1 MTMINNQIA
10 KIFKLMAMYLEAQGV
25 EFKPRAYQKAAQ
37 SLETLEKD
45 VKEIF
50 EKSGLKALAE
60 IPSIGKSLALKIE
73 EYLKTGQIAEYE
85 KLKKE
90 LPVDMENLVKIEGL
104 GPKTIFALYDKLKIK
119 NVPELEK
126 ALKEHQIRNLEGF
139 GEKSEENL
147 KLALEFFKKS
157 ADRFLL
163 GYIYSD
169 ALKLKNILAKVK
181 GVSKIEIA
189 GSIRR
194 FKETIGDIDILA
206 VTKNPL
212 KLMNY
217 FTSLENVAEIYMKG
231 KTKSAVKLTNGI
243 DVDLRIVS
251 SKSWGSALNYF
262 TGSKEHNIALREI
275 AINKGYKLNEY
286 GLFKIKNKDEIQIA
300 GKTEKELY
308 SALEM
313 SYIEPA
319 MRENTGE
326 IELAINH
333 KLPKL
338 IKLEDVKGDLQ
349 VHSNWSD
356 GRFTME
362 EMIEQAL
369 KLNYQYLLFTDHSK
383 SLGIA
388 NGMDEKKVLKQ
399 MSYIDKLNK
408 KYQGKIKILK
418 GIELNILKDGRVDI
432 SDKVLEK
439 LDIVGARIHSYFKM
453 TKNEMTSRIKKAMAN
468 KNIDI
473 IFHPTG
479 RLLLQ
484 REAYEVDL
492 EELFKYAQKTKTI
505 FEINASPERL
515 DLSDKAIRLGL
526 NYNIL
531 FSLGTDSHHLSQLE
545 NMIFG
550 IGQARRGWL
559 SKEKVLN
566 SKSSEELI
574 NFIKNNK

>member
-1 MTMINNQIA
+1 MINSQLA
-10 KIFKLMAMYLEAQGV
+10 KIFRLMAMYLEAQGV

-37 SLETLEKD
+37 SLETFEKD
-45 VKEIF
+45 VREIF
-50 EKSGLKALAE
+50 EKGGFKALAE

-104 GPKTIFALYDKLKIK
+104 GPKTIATFYNKLKIK
-119 NVPELEK
+119 NIPELEK
-126 ALKEHQIRNLEGF
+126 ALREHQIRNLEGF

-163 GYIYSD
+163 GFIYPD

-194 FKETIGDIDILA
+194 FKEIIGDIDILV
-206 VTKNPL
+206 VTNSPL
-212 KLMNY
+212 ELMNY
-217 FTSLENVAEIYMKG
+217 FTSLENIAEVYMKG
-231 KTKSAVKLTNGI
+231 KTKSAVRLTSGI
-243 DVDLRIVS
+243 DVDLRVVS

-275 AINKGYKLNEY
+275 AISKGYKLNEY
-286 GLFKIKNKDEIQIA
+286 GLFKIKNNKEIQIA
-300 GKTEKELY
+300 GKAEKELY
-308 SALEM
+308 AALEM
-313 SYIEPA
+313 SYIEPE

-326 IELAINH
+326 IELALNH

-349 VHSNWSD
+349 MHSNWSD

-388 NGMDEKKVLKQ
+388 NGMDEEKVLKQ

-439 LDIVGARIHSYFKM
+439 LDIVGASIHSYFKM

-526 NYNIL
+526 NYNVL
-531 FSLGTDSHHLSQLE
+531 FSLGTDSHYLSQLE

-574 NFIKNNK
+574 DFIKNK

>member
-1 MTMINNQIA
+1 MTNIQIA
-10 KIFKLMAMYLEAQGV
+10 KIFRSMAMYLEAQGV

-37 SLETLEKD
+37 SLETFEKD
-45 VKEIF
+45 VREIF
-50 EKSGLKALAE
+50 EKGGFKALAE
-60 IPSIGKSLALKIE
+60 IPSIGKSLALKIG
-73 EYLKTGQIAEYE
+73 EYLETGQIAEYE

-104 GPKTIFALYDKLKIK
+104 GPKTIATFYQKLKIK
-119 NVPELEK
+119 NIPELEK

-163 GYIYSD
+163 GFIYPD

-194 FKETIGDIDILA
+194 FKEIIGDIDILA
-206 VTKNPL
+206 VTNSPL
-212 KLMNY
+212 ELMNY
-217 FTSLENVAEIYMKG
+217 FTSLENIAEVYMKG
-231 KTKSAVKLTNGI
+231 RTKSAVRLTSGI

-286 GLFKIKNKDEIQIA
+286 GLFKIKNKEEIQIA

-308 SALEM
+308 AALEM
-313 SYIEPA
+313 SYIEPE

-326 IELAINH
+326 IELALNH

-349 VHSNWSD
+349 MHSNWSD

-388 NGMDEKKVLKQ
+388 NGMDEEKVLKQ

-408 KYQGKIKILK
+408 KYQGKIRILK

-439 LDIVGARIHSYFKM
+439 LDIVGASIHSYFKM

-526 NYNIL
+526 NYNVL
-531 FSLGTDSHHLSQLE
+531 FSLGTDSHYLSQLE

-574 NFIKNNK
+574 DFIKNK

>member
-1 MTMINNQIA
+1 MTNIQIA
-10 KIFKLMAMYLEAQGV
+10 KIFRSMAMYLEAQGV

-37 SLETLEKD
+37 SLETFEKD
-45 VKEIF
+45 VREIF
-50 EKSGLKALAE
+50 EKGGFKALAE

-73 EYLKTGQIAEYE
+73 EYLETGQIAEYE

-104 GPKTIFALYDKLKIK
+104 GPKTIATFYQKLKIK
-119 NVPELEK
+119 NIPELEK

-163 GYIYSD
+163 GFIYPD

-194 FKETIGDIDILA
+194 FKEIIGDIDILA
-206 VTKNPL
+206 VTNSPL
-212 KLMNY
+212 ELMNY
-217 FTSLENVAEIYMKG
+217 FTSLENIAEVYMKG
-231 KTKSAVKLTNGI
+231 RTKSAVRLTSGI

-286 GLFKIKNKDEIQIA
+286 GLFKIKNKEEIQIA

-313 SYIEPA
+313 SYIEPE

-326 IELAINH
+326 IELALNH

-338 IKLEDVKGDLQ
+338 IELTDIKGDLQ

-388 NGMDEKKVLKQ
+388 NGMDEEKVLKQ

-408 KYQGKIKILK
+408 KYQGKIRILK

-439 LDIVGARIHSYFKM
+439 LDIVGASIHSYFKM

-531 FSLGTDSHHLSQLE
+531 FSLGTDSHYLSQLE

-566 SKSSEELI
+566 SKSSKELI
-574 NFIKNNK
+574 DFIKNK

>member
-1 MTMINNQIA
+1 
-10 KIFKLMAMYLEAQGV
+10 
-25 EFKPRAYQKAAQ
+25 
-37 SLETLEKD
+37 
-45 VKEIF
+45 
-50 EKSGLKALAE
+50 
-60 IPSIGKSLALKIE
+60 
-73 EYLKTGQIAEYE
+73 
-85 KLKKE
+85 
-90 LPVDMENLVKIEGL
+90 MENLVKIEGL
-104 GPKTIFALYDKLKIK
+104 GPKTIFTLYDKLKIK
-119 NVPELEK
+119 NISELEK

-147 KLALEFFKKS
+147 KSALEFFKKS
-157 ADRFLL
+157 TDRFLL

-169 ALKLKNILAKVK
+169 ALKLKNILAKVE

-286 GLFKIKNKDEIQIA
+286 GLFKIKNNEEIQIA

-313 SYIEPA
+313 SYIEPE

-338 IKLEDVKGDLQ
+338 IELEDVKGDLQ

-369 KLNYQYLLFTDHSK
+369 KLNYQYLL
-383 SLGIA
+383 LQI
-388 NGMDEKKVLKQ
+388 
-399 MSYIDKLNK
+399 
-408 KYQGKIKILK
+408 
-418 GIELNILKDGRVDI
+418 
-432 SDKVLEK
+432 
-439 LDIVGARIHSYFKM
+439 IV
-453 TKNEMTSRIKKAMAN
+453 KAW
-468 KNIDI
+468 
-473 IFHPTG
+473 
-479 RLLLQ
+479 
-484 REAYEVDL
+484 E
-492 EELFKYAQKTKTI
+492 
-505 FEINASPERL
+505 
-515 DLSDKAIRLGL
+515 
-526 NYNIL
+526 
-531 FSLGTDSHHLSQLE
+531 
-545 NMIFG
+545 
-550 IGQARRGWL
+550 
-559 SKEKVLN
+559 
-566 SKSSEELI
+566 
-574 NFIKNNK
+574 

>member
-1 MTMINNQIA
+1 MINIQIA
-10 KIFKLMAMYLEAQGV
+10 KIFRLMAMYLEAQGI

-50 EKSGLKALAE
+50 GKGGFKALAE

-104 GPKTIFALYDKLKIK
+104 GPKTIATFYNKLKIK
-119 NVPELEK
+119 NIPELEK
-126 ALKEHQIRNLEGF
+126 ALREHQIRNLEGF

-163 GYIYSD
+163 GFIYPD

-194 FKETIGDIDILA
+194 FKEIIGDIDILV
-206 VTKNPL
+206 VTNSPL
-212 KLMNY
+212 ELMNY
-217 FTSLENVAEIYMKG
+217 FTSLENIAEVYMKG
-231 KTKSAVKLTNGI
+231 KTKSAVRLTSGI
-243 DVDLRIVS
+243 DVDLRVVS

-275 AINKGYKLNEY
+275 AISKGYKLNEY
-286 GLFKIKNKDEIQIA
+286 GLFKIKNNKEIQIA

-308 SALEM
+308 AALEM
-313 SYIEPA
+313 SYIEPE

-326 IELAINH
+326 IELALNH

-349 VHSNWSD
+349 MHSNWSD

-388 NGMDEKKVLKQ
+388 NGMDEEKVLKQ

-439 LDIVGARIHSYFKM
+439 LDIVGASIHSYFKM

-526 NYNIL
+526 NYNVL
-531 FSLGTDSHHLSQLE
+531 FSLGTDSHYLSQLE

-574 NFIKNNK
+574 DFIKNK

>member
-1 MTMINNQIA
+1 MINSQLA
-10 KIFKLMAMYLEAQGV
+10 KIFRSMAMYLEAQGV

-50 EKSGLKALAE
+50 GKGGFKALAE

-104 GPKTIFALYDKLKIK
+104 GPKTIATFYNKLKIK
-119 NVPELEK
+119 NIPELEK
-126 ALKEHQIRNLEGF
+126 ALREHQIRNLEGF

-163 GYIYSD
+163 GFIYPD

-194 FKETIGDIDILA
+194 FKEIIGDIDILV
-206 VTKNPL
+206 VTNSPL
-212 KLMNY
+212 ELMNY
-217 FTSLENVAEIYMKG
+217 FTSLENIAEVYMKG
-231 KTKSAVKLTNGI
+231 KTKSAVRLTSGI
-243 DVDLRIVS
+243 DVDLRVVS

-275 AINKGYKLNEY
+275 AISKGYKLNEY
-286 GLFKIKNKDEIQIA
+286 GLFKIKNNKEIQIA

-308 SALEM
+308 AALEM
-313 SYIEPA
+313 SYIEPE

-326 IELAINH
+326 IELALNH

-349 VHSNWSD
+349 MHSNWSD

-388 NGMDEKKVLKQ
+388 NGMDEEKVLKQ

-439 LDIVGARIHSYFKM
+439 LDIVGASIHSYFKM

-526 NYNIL
+526 NYNVL
-531 FSLGTDSHHLSQLE
+531 FSLGTDSHYLSQLE

-574 NFIKNNK
+574 DFIKNK

>member
-1 MTMINNQIA
+1 MTNIQIA
-10 KIFKLMAMYLEAQGV
+10 KIFRSMAMYLEAQGV

-37 SLETLEKD
+37 SLETFEKD
-45 VKEIF
+45 VREIF
-50 EKSGLKALAE
+50 EKGGFKALAE

-73 EYLKTGQIAEYE
+73 EYLETGQIAEYE

-104 GPKTIFALYDKLKIK
+104 GPKTIATFYQKLKIK
-119 NVPELEK
+119 NIPELEK

-163 GYIYSD
+163 GFIYPD

-194 FKETIGDIDILA
+194 FKEIIGDIDILA
-206 VTKNPL
+206 VTNSPL
-212 KLMNY
+212 ELMNY
-217 FTSLENVAEIYMKG
+217 FTSLENIAEVYMKG
-231 KTKSAVKLTNGI
+231 KTKSAVRLTSGI
-243 DVDLRIVS
+243 DVDLRVVS

-275 AINKGYKLNEY
+275 AISKGYKLNEY
-286 GLFKIKNKDEIQIA
+286 GLFKIKNNKEIQIA
-300 GKTEKELY
+300 GKAEKELY
-308 SALEM
+308 AALEM
-313 SYIEPA
+313 SYIEPE

-326 IELAINH
+326 IELALNH

-349 VHSNWSD
+349 MHSNWSD

-388 NGMDEKKVLKQ
+388 NGMDEKKVIKQ

-439 LDIVGARIHSYFKM
+439 LDIVGASIHSYFKM
-453 TKNEMTSRIKKAMAN
+453 TKNEMTSRIKKAMVN

-484 REAYEVDL
+484 REAYEIDL

-531 FSLGTDSHHLSQLE
+531 FSLGTDSHYLSQLE

-566 SKSSEELI
+566 SKSCEELI

>member
-1 MTMINNQIA
+1 MTIFNNQIA

-104 GPKTIFALYDKLKIK
+104 GPKTIFTLYDKLKIK
-119 NVPELEK
+119 NISELEK

-147 KLALEFFKKS
+147 KSALEFFKKS
-157 ADRFLL
+157 TDRFLL
-163 GYIYSD
+163 GYIYGD

-231 KTKSAVKLTNGI
+231 KTKSAVSLTNGI

-286 GLFKIKNKDEIQIA
+286 GLFKIKNNEEIQIA

-313 SYIEPA
+313 SYIEPE

-338 IKLEDVKGDLQ
+338 IELEDVKGDLQ

-362 EMIEQAL
+362 EMIEQAF

-439 LDIVGARIHSYFKM
+439 LDIVGASIHSYFKM

-526 NYNIL
+526 NHNIL
-531 FSLGTDSHHLSQLE
+531 FSLGTDSHYLSQLE